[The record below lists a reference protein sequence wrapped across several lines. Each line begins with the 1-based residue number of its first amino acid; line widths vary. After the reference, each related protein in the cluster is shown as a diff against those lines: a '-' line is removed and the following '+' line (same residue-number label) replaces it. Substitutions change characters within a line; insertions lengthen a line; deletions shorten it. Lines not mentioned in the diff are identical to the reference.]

1 MEKSILRLGL
11 FVLPVGQ
18 FWLPLLAA
26 LFAVAAARL
35 KCARQRN
42 YLIHVSPFCQ
52 DFYLHCR
59 ACVSPLSVCVC
70 VCVCVCECRLP
81 QANNVLVTHLYARS
95 SNIWLEQLASITAA
109 ENIKYTQ
116 H

>member
-59 ACVSPLSVCVC
+59 ACVSLCVSVCVSVDC
-70 VCVCVCECRLP
+70 LKQITCWLHICMPALQIFGLSNSLP
-81 QANNVLVTHLYARS
+81 LQ
-95 SNIWLEQLASITAA
+95 QLKI
-109 ENIKYTQ
+109 
-116 H
+116 